1 MTRRAWYLLCIA
13 PVGIALGLGAPLW
26 ADVAVACACFVVFD
40 HFAPAR
46 RAWWRASPSQSNNSK
61 GSL

>member
-46 RAWWRASPSQSNNSK
+46 RAWWREEGN
-61 GSL
+61 